1 MKQVKI
7 KILTTQTVDGESETT
22 KTFAM
27 GKLESK
33 EDAYVLSYR
42 VKDDVPT
49 RLIIDK
55 SLPKATMEHNG
66 RMVIEQGAT
75 HTAPYQMGP
84 YKMDLGV
91 TGKQVI
97 CRMDADGGNLKLCYD
112 LTMNGT
118 PAGETTVELFMQS

>member
-1 MKQVKI
+1 MKQVKV
-7 KILTTQTVDGESETT
+7 KILTTQRVDGESETT

-33 EDAYVLSYR
+33 EDVYVLSYR

-49 RLIIDK
+49 RLMLDK
-55 SLPKATMEHNG
+55 SAPKATMEHNG
-66 RMVIEQGAT
+66 RMVIEEGRC

-91 TGKQVI
+91 QGKQVL
-97 CRMDADGGNLKLCYD
+97 CRMDADGGNAKLCYD
-112 LTMNGT
+112 LTVNGT
-118 PAGETTVELFMQS
+118 PAGETTVEIFVQS